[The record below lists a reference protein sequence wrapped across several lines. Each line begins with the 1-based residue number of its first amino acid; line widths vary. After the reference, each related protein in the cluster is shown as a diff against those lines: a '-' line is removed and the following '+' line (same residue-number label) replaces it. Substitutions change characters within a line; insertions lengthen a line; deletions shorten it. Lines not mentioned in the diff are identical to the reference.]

1 MSENTP
7 QSLDE
12 YNHRYSQNFRVTGFG
27 LDVTNHFPCPFCAAP
42 DWYVVRLLDFGRDSP
57 NLTCRHCGRS
67 GQLQY
72 AELVGGGSH
81 MRFVQTGG
89 DDAPEWLTPAPQ
101 REAPR

>member
-42 DWYVVRLLDFGRDSP
+42 DWYVVKLLDFGPPPEPGRYVGDGP
-57 NLTCRHCGRS
+57 AATTRRS
-67 GQLQY
+67 GRR
-72 AELVGGGSH
+72 S
-81 MRFVQTGG
+81 
-89 DDAPEWLTPAPQ
+89 
-101 REAPR
+101 